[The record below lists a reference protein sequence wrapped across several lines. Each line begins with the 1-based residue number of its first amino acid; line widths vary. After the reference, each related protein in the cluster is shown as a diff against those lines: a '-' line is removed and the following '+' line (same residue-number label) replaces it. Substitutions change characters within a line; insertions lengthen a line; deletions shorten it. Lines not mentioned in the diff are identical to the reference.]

1 MIFSRDEKKLFALE
15 DEVQNLRARVRQLE
29 RDATYTQDNE
39 SISLSRAVRE
49 IAKHLNMKIV
59 TTRPIDSHTEFHFG
73 EKE

>member
-1 MIFSRDEKKLFALE
+1 MIFSKDKRKLLVLE
-15 DEVQNLRARVRQLE
+15 DEALQLRARVRQLE

-49 IAKHLNMKIV
+49 IAKHLNMRVV
-59 TTRPIDSHTEFHFG
+59 TTRPIDSHTEVHFG

>member
-15 DEVQNLRARVRQLE
+15 DEVQKLRVKVRQLE

-59 TTRPIDSHTEFHFG
+59 TTRPIDSHTEVHFG